1 MGFSSP
7 LEANGTVLFR
17 QNLFMASCLCAR
29 KVISHKAKKPK
40 TSKGKADS
48 LLKIVVHSAKCVTK
62 HIATNT
68 IKVSD
73 MSESTFTFRVDED
86 LKAAFTAA
94 AKDNDRTA
102 AQILR
107 ETMREYIAAEAP
119 PTPEYVEW

>member
-1 MGFSSP
+1 
-7 LEANGTVLFR
+7 
-17 QNLFMASCLCAR
+17 
-29 KVISHKAKKPK
+29 
-40 TSKGKADS
+40 
-48 LLKIVVHSAKCVTK
+48 
-62 HIATNT
+62 
-68 IKVSD
+68 

-119 PTPEYVEW
+119 PTPEYVAWLRKKVEKSRAQIARGEYLTNEEMEQRMAEKRSKLRERIEKDT

>member
-1 MGFSSP
+1 
-7 LEANGTVLFR
+7 
-17 QNLFMASCLCAR
+17 
-29 KVISHKAKKPK
+29 
-40 TSKGKADS
+40 
-48 LLKIVVHSAKCVTK
+48 
-62 HIATNT
+62 
-68 IKVSD
+68 

-119 PTPEYVEW
+119 PTPEYVEWLRKKVAKSRAQIAAGNYYTNEEMEQRMAEKRNKLRERIAKDKAASSR

>member
-1 MGFSSP
+1 
-7 LEANGTVLFR
+7 
-17 QNLFMASCLCAR
+17 
-29 KVISHKAKKPK
+29 
-40 TSKGKADS
+40 
-48 LLKIVVHSAKCVTK
+48 
-62 HIATNT
+62 
-68 IKVSD
+68 

-119 PTPEYVEW
+119 PTLEYVAWLRKKVEKSRAQIEAGNYYTNEEMEQRMAEKRNKLRERIAKNKAAPSS

>member
-1 MGFSSP
+1 
-7 LEANGTVLFR
+7 
-17 QNLFMASCLCAR
+17 
-29 KVISHKAKKPK
+29 
-40 TSKGKADS
+40 
-48 LLKIVVHSAKCVTK
+48 
-62 HIATNT
+62 
-68 IKVSD
+68 

-119 PTPEYVEW
+119 PTPEYVEWLRAKVEKSRAQIARGEYYTGEEVEAYFAEKRAKLREQIAQDNAA

>member
-1 MGFSSP
+1 
-7 LEANGTVLFR
+7 
-17 QNLFMASCLCAR
+17 
-29 KVISHKAKKPK
+29 
-40 TSKGKADS
+40 
-48 LLKIVVHSAKCVTK
+48 
-62 HIATNT
+62 
-68 IKVSD
+68 

-119 PTPEYVEW
+119 PTPEYVAWLRGKVEKSRAQIAAGEYYTGEEVEAYFAEKRAKLRERIARDNAA

>member
-1 MGFSSP
+1 
-7 LEANGTVLFR
+7 
-17 QNLFMASCLCAR
+17 
-29 KVISHKAKKPK
+29 
-40 TSKGKADS
+40 
-48 LLKIVVHSAKCVTK
+48 
-62 HIATNT
+62 
-68 IKVSD
+68 

-119 PTPEYVEW
+119 PTPEYVEWLRGKVEKSRAQIARGEYLTNEEMKAHFAEKRNELRKRIAQDKSV

>member
-1 MGFSSP
+1 
-7 LEANGTVLFR
+7 
-17 QNLFMASCLCAR
+17 
-29 KVISHKAKKPK
+29 
-40 TSKGKADS
+40 
-48 LLKIVVHSAKCVTK
+48 
-62 HIATNT
+62 
-68 IKVSD
+68 

-119 PTPEYVEW
+119 PTPEYVAWLRGKVEKSRAQIAAGNYYTNEEMEQRMAEKRNKLRERIAKNKAASSS

>member
-1 MGFSSP
+1 
-7 LEANGTVLFR
+7 
-17 QNLFMASCLCAR
+17 
-29 KVISHKAKKPK
+29 
-40 TSKGKADS
+40 
-48 LLKIVVHSAKCVTK
+48 
-62 HIATNT
+62 
-68 IKVSD
+68 

-119 PTPEYVEW
+119 PTPEYVAWLRGKVEKSRAQIARGEYLTNEEMEQRMAEKRSKLRERIEKDT

>member
-1 MGFSSP
+1 
-7 LEANGTVLFR
+7 
-17 QNLFMASCLCAR
+17 
-29 KVISHKAKKPK
+29 
-40 TSKGKADS
+40 
-48 LLKIVVHSAKCVTK
+48 
-62 HIATNT
+62 
-68 IKVSD
+68 

-119 PTPEYVEW
+119 PTPEYVEWLRGEVEKSRAQIAAGDYYTNEEMKAHFAKKRADLRARIVKDQGA

>member
-1 MGFSSP
+1 
-7 LEANGTVLFR
+7 
-17 QNLFMASCLCAR
+17 
-29 KVISHKAKKPK
+29 
-40 TSKGKADS
+40 
-48 LLKIVVHSAKCVTK
+48 
-62 HIATNT
+62 
-68 IKVSD
+68 

-119 PTPEYVEW
+119 PTPEYVEWLRGKVEKSRAQIARGEYLTNEEMKERMAAHRAKWLADHASDKAA